1 MNTFN
6 ERFKIAF
13 DKSGLSQHDLAKA
26 VNVSQPAIRK
36 LVAGESKSFRK
47 ISELAQALK
56 VNLEWLSSGKGNS
69 GLDDQQFEFIG
80 TVKNGAVKVKGEAVM
95 GAYGAFEMDE
105 SLNGYLKFYSDDP
118 SAFGLRV
125 KGDSMFPRINSGEFV
140 VIEPKVMPA
149 SGDEVFVRLKD
160 GRNMIKKLEYHRDS
174 EYRFTSINQD
184 HPPITIN
191 DDLVDKVMYVAAI
204 VKSSRFIDVHDVT
217 S

>member
-6 ERFKIAF
+6 DRFKIAF
-13 DKSGLSQHDLAKA
+13 EKSGLSQHELAKA
-26 VNVSQPAIRK
+26 VKVSQPAIKK
-36 LVAGESKSFRK
+36 LVSGESKSFRK

-56 VNLEWLSSGKGNS
+56 VNLEWLSSGNGNS

-80 TVKNGAVKVKGEAVM
+80 TLKEGAVEVKGWAVM
-95 GAYGAFEMDE
+95 GANGSFEMDE

-118 SAFGLRV
+118 EAFGLRV
-125 KGDSMFPRINSGEFV
+125 RGDSMFPRINSGEFV
-140 VIEPKVMPA
+140 VIEPMVIPI

-160 GRNMIKKLEYHRDS
+160 GRNMIKKLEYCRDS

-191 DDLVDKVMYVAAI
+191 TELVDKVMYVSAI

-217 S
+217 T